1 LKDNIQQQR
10 KQQSPVQ
17 LHKIRRNLVLTLI
30 GSAFAFNLPLVLTQ
44 GEERVF
50 YNDVTVSVT
59 SAIALVFAAVTICR
73 QKLDGLYG
81 RTYASLAIGL
91 GLWFVAEITWT
102 YFEIGLKIDTP
113 FPSVADV
120 FWLAGY
126 GFFAYHLYRIYK
138 FVGKNTVRQ
147 TAGLIVSITTAIAL
161 GYLVNLI
168 IGGSEISY
176 SQELKADEVI
186 LMLVSISYPI
196 LDGVLLVPAILIL
209 WSIRKGKLVV
219 THWML
224 IALSMILVAIADSG
238 FGYIAVSN
246 ISSVQEA
253 DWIWDILYNAGYLS
267 IAFAL
272 IWYNRFF
279 VFDEKKEQKKWQERN
294 R

>member
-1 LKDNIQQQR
+1 MLFLRLQVSVQLSSNA
-10 KQQSPVQ
+10 QSPVS
-17 LHKIRRNLVLTLI
+17 HDDAVRYCIIRI
-30 GSAFAFNLPLVLTQ
+30 
-44 GEERVF
+44 
-50 YNDVTVSVT
+50 
-59 SAIALVFAAVTICR
+59 AII
-73 QKLDGLYG
+73 
-81 RTYASLAIGL
+81 
-91 GLWFVAEITWT
+91 W
-102 YFEIGLKIDTP
+102 
-113 FPSVADV
+113 
-120 FWLAGY
+120 
-126 GFFAYHLYRIYK
+126 
-138 FVGKNTVRQ
+138 N
-147 TAGLIVSITTAIAL
+147 
-161 GYLVNLI
+161 LVNLI
-168 IGGSEISY
+168 IGVSEISY

-279 VFDEKKEQKKWQERN
+279 IFDEKKEQKKWQERN